1 MMGKPTLQLF
11 ILVLHDTSKRGRG
24 RGGAAYQQKLGSQRI
39 CAMFREAT
47 MMSNC
52 TLTTTSSPS
61 VKFVCNFHPSSTR
74 ICNQKTLVPNI
85 GETNKKHDSNLH
97 LEDRLQICTPARLWE
112 VQFHYSAL
120 LMGGR
125 ELRLRGK
132 PEADEILLQPGYHSK
147 SCKKVATQ
155 RCTTR
160 GD

>member
-11 ILVLHDTSKRGRG
+11 ILVLHNTSKCGGGR
-24 RGGAAYQQKLGSQRI
+24 RGAAYQQKLGSQRI
-39 CAMFREAT
+39 CAMFLEAT

-52 TLTTTSSPS
+52 TLTTTSLS
-61 VKFVCNFHPSSTR
+61 VKFVCSFHPSSTM

-85 GETNKKHDSNLH
+85 EETKKKHDSNLH

-112 VQFHYSAL
+112 LQFYYSTL

-125 ELRLRGK
+125 ELKLRGK

-155 RCTTR
+155 PCTTR